1 MDVENKPNSDQ
12 DLLKKADQ
20 LRLAGAFQKSQE
32 ILEQLIE
39 KNPFFSPAKLS
50 LGRVFFESGDLE
62 KARVT
67 LEEFCEFIPDHP
79 LANKIL
85 AKIYLHFSQHS
96 RATDKIQMVIKSNP
110 EDTFARRMFD
120 QIQEEASD
128 ERNADDEETKK
139 NTPPARTATIA
150 EIYRNQGH
158 LQEALDIYTA
168 LAEQNAEDQ
177 NYQKKIQEIQ
187 NEISPPAR
195 EPSVINKIPKVQT
208 AEPGQQ
214 IFEAKKKSVT
224 TDKKTRKQKLE
235 HLLHIVQQ
243 HRGSHV

>member
-50 LGRVFFESGDLE
+50 LGRVFFESGNLE

-85 AKIYLHFSQHS
+85 AKIYLHSSQHT

-110 EDTFARRMFD
+110 EDTFARRMLD

-158 LQEALDIYTA
+158 LQEALDIYTE
-168 LAEQNAEDQ
+168 LAQQNTDQ

-187 NEISPPAR
+187 NEISPPAKPAR
-195 EPSVINKIPKVQT
+195 PISKVSEIKT
-208 AEPGQQ
+208 AEPIEQ
-214 IFEAKKKSVT
+214 IFEAKKEPVQ
-224 TDKKTRKQKLE
+224 TDHKTRKEKLE
-235 HLLHIVQQ
+235 RLLHIVQQ